1 MSYFASKLTPKNKTM
16 KPTSSTIEI
25 KTRRVKDYIL
35 VIKNAVEL
43 FELYNAN
50 IQLEILKGELF
61 KKWGANANDAKLMA
75 EINLASELQ
84 DLCKR
89 RV

>member
-1 MSYFASKLTPKNKTM
+1 MKTL
-16 KPTSSTIEI
+16 SSITET
-25 KTRRVKDYIL
+25 KTRRVKDYIS
-35 VIKNAVEL
+35 VIKNAEEL

-50 IQLEILKGELF
+50 IHLEILKRELF
-61 KKWGANANDAKLMA
+61 KKRGSNYNDATITA
-75 EINLASELQ
+75 EINLACELQ

>member
-1 MSYFASKLTPKNKTM
+1 METISSAIKM
-16 KPTSSTIEI
+16 KAKE
-25 KTRRVKDYIL
+25 VKDYIS
-35 VIKNAVEL
+35 VIKNAEEL

-50 IQLEILKGELF
+50 IQLEILKGNLF
-61 KKWGANANDAKLMA
+61 KKRGANNDDVAIMA

>member
-1 MSYFASKLTPKNKTM
+1 LPLTWIKKQNMQPM
-16 KPTSSTIEI
+16 KIISSVI
-25 KTRRVKDYIL
+25 KMKAKEVKDYIL
-35 VIKNAVEL
+35 IIQNAAEL

-61 KKWGANANDAKLMA
+61 IKRGANHDDVIIMA
-75 EINLASELQ
+75 EINLSSELQ
-84 DLCKR
+84 DRCKR

>member
-1 MSYFASKLTPKNKTM
+1 MKTISAAIKM
-16 KPTSSTIEI
+16 KARE
-25 KTRRVKDYIL
+25 VKDYIL
-35 VIKNAVEL
+35 IIQNAVEL

-61 KKWGANANDAKLMA
+61 IKRGINHDDVIIMA

>member
-1 MSYFASKLTPKNKTM
+1 MKARKPIPSAIKMKT
-16 KPTSSTIEI
+16 K
-25 KTRRVKDYIL
+25 KVKDYIL
-35 VIKNAVEL
+35 VIQNAEEV

-50 IQLEILKGELF
+50 IQLEMLKGDLL
-61 KKWGANANDAKLMA
+61 KKMGSKQDDDKIMA
-75 EINLASELQ
+75 EINLAYKLQ

>member
-1 MSYFASKLTPKNKTM
+1 MKNETM
-16 KPTSSTIEI
+16 KITSSAFKL
-25 KTRRVKDYIL
+25 KTRKVKDYL
-35 VIKNAVEL
+35 SVIQNAVEL

-61 KKWGANANDAKLMA
+61 IKRGANHDDVIIMA

>member
-1 MSYFASKLTPKNKTM
+1 M
-16 KPTSSTIEI
+16 K
-25 KTRRVKDYIL
+25 RR
-35 VIKNAVEL
+35 
-43 FELYNAN
+43 AN
-50 IQLEILKGELF
+50 
-61 KKWGANANDAKLMA
+61 NNDDIIMA

>member
-1 MSYFASKLTPKNKTM
+1 MKT
-16 KPTSSTIEI
+16 TSSTIEI
-25 KTRRVKDYIL
+25 KTGKVKVKDYIS
-35 VIKNAVEL
+35 VIQNAVEL

-61 KKWGANANDAKLMA
+61 KKREKNYNDVTIMA

-84 DLCKR
+84 DLCRR